1 MTSHIGKTGLTRRSA
16 LLALGA
22 GGGFTVLGGQAAARE
37 SRADAEA
44 AFTSGV
50 ASGDPKRDAVVI
62 WTRAMPVEDLAVL
75 AVAFE
80 VAEDA
85 DFSRVIRDGVAW
97 TGADRDWTVK
107 IDIQGLRPGMTLHY
121 RFRAGPAMSPTGRTR
136 TLPAEDA
143 DGVRIVLASCSNYPS
158 GFFGAYRAIAGIEDL
173 DAVVHVGDYIY
184 EYGPDGYGGETGR
197 RIGRV
202 HQPARNLV
210 TLDDYRERF
219 AQYRADADLQ
229 AAHAAAPFIT
239 IWDDHETA
247 NDSWT
252 GGAANHAPETEGRW
266 KDRRDAALRAY
277 FEWMPMRDPRGG
289 QAAERLNR
297 EYDFG
302 AIATLFV
309 IETRLT
315 GRDRPLSYGRDL
327 PWVENVYDM
336 ADPAAPRLLEPG
348 ESASGPAE
356 RLPAPFDMSGVEP
369 RRVTDY
375 ADVRR
380 QADEGLDAGH
390 EHLPDTE
397 AFEAI
402 LADPSRSMMGPAQE
416 SWLAGA
422 MARSVRR
429 GQAWQVL
436 GNQTVMGRMRPPDYM
451 SLLPADIVRAAMEAD
466 GFARRWLERTRL
478 GLPINLDS
486 WDGYPAARERLYDA
500 SREAGASLVV
510 LSGDSHMFWG
520 NDLHDPRDGALAG
533 VEFGTAG
540 ITSPSGYGNLSDDP
554 RIFDI
559 AAEAM
564 TAHNP
569 DISFANV
576 EDRGFVLVTA
586 DSEAVRADFVRM
598 DYVERPGGRPETFLS
613 LRAGRGRDGQVS
625 RLERV

>member
-1 MTSHIGKTGLTRRSA
+1 MTSHIAKPGLSRRSA

-22 GGGFTVLGGQAAARE
+22 GGGFTVLGGRAAARE

-44 AFTSGV
+44 VFTSGV

-62 WTRAMPVEDLAVL
+62 WTRATPLEDLAAL
-75 AVAFE
+75 TVAFE
-80 VAEDA
+80 IAEDA
-85 DFSRVIRDGVAW
+85 DFSRVIREGVAW
-97 TGADRDWTVK
+97 TGADRDWTIK

-121 RFRAGPAMSPTGRTR
+121 RFRAGPVMSPTGRTR
-136 TLPAEDA
+136 TLPADDA
-143 DGVRIVLASCSNYPS
+143 DAMRIVLASCSNYPS
-158 GFFGAYRAIAGIEDL
+158 GFFGAYRAIAEIEDL

-184 EYGPDGYGGETGR
+184 EYGPDGYDGETGR

-202 HQPARNLV
+202 HQPARNLL
-210 TLDDYRERF
+210 TLDDYRARF

-247 NDSWT
+247 NDSWA
-252 GGAANHAPETEGRW
+252 GGAANHDPEAEGRW
-266 KDRRDAALRAY
+266 EDRRDAALQAY
-277 FEWMPMRDPRGG
+277 FEWMPMRDPRAGR
-289 QAAERLNR
+289 AAERLNR

-302 AIATLFV
+302 TIATLFV

-327 PWVENVYDM
+327 PCVENTYDM
-336 ADPAAPRLLEPG
+336 TDPAAPRFLEAG
-348 ESASGPAE
+348 ESALGPVE
-356 RLPAPFDMSGVEP
+356 RFPAPFDMSGAEP

-375 ADVRR
+375 AEVRR
-380 QADEGLDAGH
+380 QAEDGLDIGH
-390 EHLPDTE
+390 EHMPDTR
-397 AFEAI
+397 AFETVR
-402 LADPSRSMMGPAQE
+402 ADPSRTMMGLEQE
-416 SWLAGA
+416 AWLAEA
-422 MARSVRR
+422 LARSVRR

-436 GNQTVMGRMRPPDYM
+436 GNQTVMGRMRAPDYM
-451 SLLPADIVRAAMEAD
+451 SLLPAEIVRAAVEAD

-486 WDGYPAARERLYDA
+486 WDGYPVARERLYDT
-500 SREAGASLVV
+500 SREAEASLVV

-520 NDLHDPRDGALAG
+520 NHLHDPRDDALIG

-564 TAHNP
+564 TSHNP

-576 EDRGFVLVTA
+576 KDRGFVLLTA
-586 DSEAVRADFVRM
+586 DSETVRADFVRM
-598 DYVERPGGRPETFLS
+598 DDVARPDARPETFLS
-613 LRAGRGRDGQVS
+613 LRAARHGEGRVG
-625 RLERV
+625 RLEKL